1 MRPDRQMWRA
11 MQWLVGAGLALVLV
25 LALWPVVRAFASE
38 PASNVR
44 LDVSASEPRQVEDT
58 TQAAIV
64 RDYGRA
70 WDSFRKG
77 LSNDDVSALSNGF
90 VGVARDK
97 LAEQIEAQ
105 KKTGLTT
112 RYVDHGHKVQ
122 AVFYSP
128 DGSAMELHDTAQIEM
143 EVLDGGSVVR
153 TENLTLHYVA
163 LMTTAE
169 DRWKVRVFEAVPGF

>member
-1 MRPDRQMWRA
+1 MRPDRRMWRA
-11 MQWLVGAGLALVLV
+11 MQWLLGAGLAVILVM
-25 LALWPVVRAFASE
+25 ALWPVLRAFASAS
-38 PASNVR
+38 ASNIQ
-44 LDVSASEPRQVEDT
+44 LDASACEPRQVEDT

-77 LSNDDVSALSNGF
+77 LGNDDATALNNGF
-90 VGVARDK
+90 IGVAHDK
-97 LAEQIEAQ
+97 LADQIEAQ
-105 KKTGLTT
+105 RKAGLTT
-112 RYVDHGHKVQ
+112 RYLDKGHKVQ

-128 DGSAMELHDTAQIEM
+128 DGSAIELHDTAQVEM